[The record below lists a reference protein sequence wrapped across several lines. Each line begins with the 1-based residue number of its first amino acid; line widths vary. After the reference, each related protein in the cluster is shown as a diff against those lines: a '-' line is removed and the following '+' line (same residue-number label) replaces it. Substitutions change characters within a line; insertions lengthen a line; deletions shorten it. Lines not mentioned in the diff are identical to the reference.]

1 MKPIVTFALA
11 AGLVA
16 TTFANAQ
23 SASGG
28 SSAGSSDSISAVS
41 GMSWIHHLN
50 RRFEDTAMGKTGELG
65 PAPGQPTGPD
75 DPQLFLVPASTRLTG
90 ADLYR
95 LNCRGCHGEF
105 GQGMPPEINSVI
117 NPVRATSLLLV
128 LQRVK
133 STGMEISQSAATQM
147 SHEAAAA
154 LLKRL
159 HEGGEN
165 MPSFSYLSETEISAI
180 VGYLKQVAGVPGS
193 ESRQLVKESPIR
205 VGELVVKSTC
215 HICHDAT
222 GANPTPQEM
231 LAGAIPPIETLP
243 RRADEPKFIRKVTQ
257 GSVVV
262 MGADPIPYRGRM
274 PVFYYLTEEEAADAY
289 LYLHRYPP
297 EQSKKADF
305 YLGASQKHSGG
316 SGDKASGSA
325 DGGTIPPRL
334 QPPKDNGDNSLFTVV
349 LLIGLYGF
357 VTLMIAGGMA
367 FTFREFKRLSRQTHI
382 EENRPSRFE
391 PSEIASLA
399 GARPTR

>member
-1 MKPIVTFALA
+1 MKPIVTIALFV
-11 AGLVA
+11 GLVT

-23 SASGG
+23 SVSSGR
-28 SSAGSSDSISAVS
+28 SADSNDDVSAVS
-41 GMSWIHHLN
+41 GVSWIHHLN
-50 RRFEDTAMGKTGELG
+50 RRFEDTAMGKTGQLG
-65 PAPGQPTGPD
+65 PAPGQPAGPD
-75 DPQLFLVPASTRLTG
+75 DPELVLVFDSPIRLTG

-95 LNCRGCHGEF
+95 LNCRGCHGES
-105 GQGMPPEINSVI
+105 GQGVPPEINSII
-117 NPVRATSLLLV
+117 NPVRATSVPLV
-128 LQRVK
+128 LQRMK
-133 STGMEISQSAATQM
+133 NTGMEISQSAATQM
-147 SHEAAAA
+147 SREAAMA

-159 HEGGEN
+159 HQGGEN
-165 MPSFSYLSETEISAI
+165 MPSFSYLNEVEISAI
-180 VGYLKQVAGVPGS
+180 IGYLKQLSGVPGS
-193 ESRQLVKESPIR
+193 ESRQLVKESPLR

-222 GANPTPQEM
+222 GANPAPQEM

-257 GSVVV
+257 GSVIA

-274 PVFYYLTEEEAADAY
+274 PVFYYLTEQEAADAY

-305 YLGASQKHSGG
+305 YLAASQKQSGG
-316 SGDKASGSA
+316 PGDGNGTA
-325 DGGTIPPRL
+325 DGGTIPIRP
-334 QPPKDNGDNSLFTVV
+334 QPPKDNGDNNLFAAAV
-349 LLIGLYGF
+349 LVGLYGF
-357 VTLMIAGGMA
+357 VTLMIAGGVA

-399 GARPTR
+399 GARSAR